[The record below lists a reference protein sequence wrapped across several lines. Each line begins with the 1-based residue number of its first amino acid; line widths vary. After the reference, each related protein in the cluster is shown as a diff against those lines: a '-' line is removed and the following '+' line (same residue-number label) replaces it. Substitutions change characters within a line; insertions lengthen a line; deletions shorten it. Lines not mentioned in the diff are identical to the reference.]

1 VEIDYLEQN
10 SNSNK
15 PKEDNT
21 KKAIKKA
28 SNIAQLYAL
37 VTQGFL
43 MMLVIGAFGFLI
55 GRYAIKDDKWAVIL
69 GVIGLLLGLA
79 EFINLLFKF
88 KTGGDS
94 NGKSK

>member
-1 VEIDYLEQN
+1 MEIDYLEQN
-10 SNSNK
+10 NNQNK
-15 PKEDNT
+15 EYNK
-21 KKAIKKA
+21 KKAVKKL

-43 MMLVIGAFGFLI
+43 MMIVIAAMGFLI

-69 GVIGLLLGLA
+69 GVIGLLLGLGT
-79 EFINLLFKF
+79 FINLLLKF
-88 KTGGDS
+88 KTGGDL